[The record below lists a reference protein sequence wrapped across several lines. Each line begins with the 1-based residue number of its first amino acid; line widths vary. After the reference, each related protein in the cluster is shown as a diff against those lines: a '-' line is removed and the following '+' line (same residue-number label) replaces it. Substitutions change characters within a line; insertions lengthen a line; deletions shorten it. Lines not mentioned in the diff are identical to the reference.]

1 MKPEKPSL
9 HNDPQGGTKLV
20 GTLTIAWFILF
31 AIFAGAIIGKIVM
44 ELITR

>member
-1 MKPEKPSL
+1 MNNKKPSL

-31 AIFAGAIIGKIVM
+31 AIAAGAIIGKIVM